1 MFDSKQQDDVTVL
14 ATEAVEAAM
23 TATRPKGK
31 KQFHTWED
39 VGKYM
44 KRTGKHPVVRKRKSD
59 SGEAK
64 DDYFELVKAFPTL
77 DEARDFASGHLNY
90 LIWYVPKDPEAEMAV
105 YEANVKKRDS
115 AFGCFWDIST
125 LERWTN

>member
-14 ATEAVEAAM
+14 ATEAVDAAIE
-23 TATRPKGK
+23 ATRPRGK
-31 KQFHTWED
+31 KQFHKWED

-44 KRTGKHPVVRKRKSD
+44 KRTGKHPVVRKRKAD

-77 DEARDFASGHLNY
+77 DDAREFCSGHLNY

-105 YEANVKKRDS
+105 YEANIAKRDGP
-115 AFGCFWDIST
+115 FGRFWDIDN
-125 LERWTN
+125 LGRWTN